1 VAGCNFIAC
10 MHHAHPATFL
20 HVRRLASR
28 MLTIFSAVCAT
39 KRYFCGPGKHVY
51 IEARLVIIMVVIRR
65 FTINNC

>member
-51 IEARLVIIMVVIRR
+51 IESSTRYYNGCNT
-65 FTINNC
+65 TIYDK